1 MENDNFD
8 YLEER
13 DALGQIKSKVPF
25 TASDAIVEQKQGTPL
40 NVVYASLGSRM
51 LAYFLDA
58 LILLLPSIIIIGG
71 FMGED
76 FVRPEHAVQRNLLS
90 LLIWTLY
97 YGVLDSSDAQATFGK
112 RILGIQVT
120 DEHGGKVSFLKAALQ
135 YPAHFLS
142 VMPLGFGI
150 WAIATDD
157 QKQAWHDS
165 MLGTLVIKKDNNSR

>member
-1 MENDNFD
+1 MEDEKFD

-13 DALGQIKSKVPF
+13 DALGQLKPKVAF
-25 TASDAIVEQKQGTPL
+25 MDSEAIVEPHQGNTL

-51 LAYFLDA
+51 LAYLLDG
-58 LILLLPSIIIIGG
+58 LILLLPSLILIGG

-76 FVRPEHAVQRNLLS
+76 FIRPEHAGQRNLLS

-97 YGVLDSSDAQATFGK
+97 YGVLDSSNAQATFGK
-112 RILGIQVT
+112 RILGLQVI
-120 DEHGGKVSFLKAALQ
+120 DEKGGQLSFLKAALR

-142 VMPLGFGI
+142 VLSLGFGI

-165 MLGTLVIKKDNNSR
+165 MLGTLVIKKDTNSR